1 MMTERVEIEG
11 GGVSVAVPAAMLDPR
26 VPMSSVL
33 STRTWMDELTMDER
47 ASLRRFLPNP
57 TASEEDV
64 SALLT
69 TLFGDVMNGDGD
81 GDVNGGSNMHFG
93 NPAQRLW
100 REIQARER
108 DPEVMAHR
116 VAIARVEEGAHELE
130 VRLHH
135 ARVARAGMGMLR
147 KFRDAADA
155 KQAHAG
161 DDEAVDVTR
170 EDRHRAWRERSATP
184 EPDRPP
190 EDSDDDLGD
199 DLASPSKAE
208 RDELAA
214 SEEAVRLAVAVAK
227 EAAEAA
233 ASLGTGT
240 GAMAA
245 LRAAERAMAAADFP
259 APTTMQRPTGLEGR
273 NRAST
278 CAGSAAATAASN
290 IARSRASGSRIAQ
303 PSASAMALP
312 QVCVSASP
320 PRSRVRRA
328 GSASTRS
335 IAATISAAA
344 SAWPRWSSIIA
355 PAQICPT
362 GCAIP

>member
-116 VAIARVEEGAHELE
+116 VAIARVEEGTHELE

-161 DDEAVDVTR
+161 GDDEPFDVTR

-245 LRAAERAMAAADFP
+245 LRAAERAMAAA
-259 APTTMQRPTGLEGR
+259 E
-273 NRAST
+273 
-278 CAGSAAATAASN
+278 SAKEEHH
-290 IARSRASGSRIAQ
+290 R
-303 PSASAMALP
+303 
-312 QVCVSASP
+312 VK
-320 PRSRVRRA
+320 SRVEAKRYGVGLA
-328 GSASTRS
+328 GGGGGPSKATKTAKTSTPGKPKVPNPVGMRVEG
-335 IAATISAAA
+335 
-344 SAWPRWSSIIA
+344 PEGLNRRWS
-355 PAQICPT
+355 T
-362 GCAIP
+362 NEDF